1 MKFTTEIYS
10 TLQTCLRIKK
20 LPVPLCLLA
29 CISASSVSAADYS
42 VSGQL
47 DTILR
52 LKTDIYKKNIYPLYE
67 YVRLAASNNQKD
79 GSGIDF
85 YLGAW
90 GRVDT
95 AEKSGEKNRDGDLQ
109 YAYLTYRAAKNNTV
123 VNLGRQFVTDGVAA
137 EQLDGLYVRS
147 DFYGG
152 TGASAF
158 IGKPVIIEPK
168 NSKNYGSII
177 YGGRISQSMP
187 KYYTVGLSALKS
199 DTEANLKYREEI
211 GADLWL
217 HPIKQID
224 VTGRSSY
231 NSITKGW
238 MEQNYT
244 ISAIPFEQVRIS
256 GEFSNINYRD
266 YFYNMTTPI
275 FSFANRPAS
284 QNIARDE
291 KLTTTGVSASYSPF
305 NHLTFSGDYK
315 HYAYKVDGKA
325 DYFGGKIVHSLPE
338 SFSLGCAIHRMAG
351 QNERLRYTE
360 YRLFASK
367 KIGLADL
374 AIDINNTGYDTRING
389 VRNSYAVT
397 GSAGYEFGHRLKIG
411 ADVEYSK
418 NPDFDNEV
426 RGLIKLTYLFDT
438 KKQEG
443 RSNK

>member
-1 MKFTTEIYS
+1 MKLYTDISSALQQFLRLKHV
-10 TLQTCLRIKK
+10 TLPFAIM
-20 LPVPLCLLA
+20 A
-29 CISASSVSAADYS
+29 CISASPASAADYS
-42 VSGQL
+42 LSGQL

-52 LKTDIYKKNIYPLYE
+52 LKTTIYKKDIYPLYE
-67 YVRLAASNNQKD
+67 YVRLAMTSNQND

-90 GRVDT
+90 GRVDV
-95 AEKSGEKNRDGDLQ
+95 ADKSGEKNPDGDLQ
-109 YAYLTYRAAKNNTV
+109 YAYLTYRAAKNNAV

-152 TGASAF
+152 LGASAF
-158 IGKPVIIEPK
+158 VGKPVLVEPK
-168 NSKNYGSII
+168 NSKNYGDII
-177 YGGRISQSMP
+177 YGGRISQSIP

-199 DTEANLKYREEI
+199 DTEAKTRYREEVGI
-211 GADLWL
+211 DLWA
-217 HPIKQID
+217 HPVKQLD
-224 VTGRSSY
+224 LTGRSSY
-231 NSITKGW
+231 NNITKGW

-244 ISAIPFEQVRIS
+244 LSMIPFDPLRIT
-256 GEFSNINYRD
+256 GDFSNIDYRN

-275 FSFANRPAS
+275 FSFTNRPIA

-291 KLTTTGVSASYSPF
+291 KLTTTGVTASYSLF

-325 DYFGGKIVHSLPE
+325 DYFGGKLIHSVPE
-338 SFSLGCAIHRMAG
+338 SFSFGAAVHRMAG

-367 KIGLADL
+367 KIGHADL
-374 AIDINNTGYDTRING
+374 AIDFNNTAYDARING
-389 VRNSYAVT
+389 VRNSYALT
-397 GSAGYEFGHRLKIG
+397 GSAGYEFGRRIKIG

-438 KKQEG
+438 KTQEG
-443 RSNK
+443 RSKK